1 MQKVSNLLG
10 ERFAPLII
18 FCTFILMIKEHTLF
32 TERFR
37 PTDPKDYIGNEVFK
51 SSLDQWIK
59 QQDIPHIL
67 LYGPAGT
74 GKTTA
79 AKLIVANLDCDHIY
93 INCSDENG
101 IEKIREK
108 VKSFASAATFRA
120 LKVVIMDE
128 ADFLTINAQAAL
140 RNVIETFSKTTRFVF
155 TCNYVERIIDPLQS
169 RTSVFEVLP
178 PSKSEVAKRCQEIL
192 HEEACNNVPADI
204 VEIVNKTYPDI
215 RKTLNLLQSCII
227 SEPAGTFLKLN
238 KDIVNQKQYTDQ
250 IIDLIKSN
258 DDKAFNQIRQL
269 VADSNIRD
277 YNELYRALFENL
289 DSFHNP
295 VLGTII
301 IAESQYQSVMA
312 PDKEITFMG
321 CIANLLK
328 PF

>member
-1 MQKVSNLLG
+1 MLQ
-10 ERFAPLII
+10 
-18 FCTFILMIKEHTLF
+18 KEHTLY
-32 TERFR
+32 TEKFR
-37 PTDPKDYIGNEVFK
+37 PTNPVDYIGNDSFK
-51 SSLDQWIK
+51 QDLNQWIEK
-59 QQDIPHIL
+59 QDIPHL
-67 LYGPAGT
+67 LLHGAAGT

-79 AKLIVANLDCDHIY
+79 AKLITSNIDCDFLY

-101 IEKIREK
+101 IETIRDK

-140 RNVIETFSKTTRFVF
+140 RNVIETFSITTRFIF
-155 TCNYVERIIDPLQS
+155 TCNYVERIIDPIQS
-169 RTSVFEVLP
+169 RTSVYEITP
-178 PSKSEVAKRCQEIL
+178 PSKGEVAKRCVNIL
-192 HEEACNNVPADI
+192 QGENVEFNKEDL
-204 VEIVNKTYPDI
+204 VEIINKTYPDI
-215 RKTLNLLQSCII
+215 RKTLNLLQSCIKDNKL
-227 SEPAGTFLKLN
+227 ELN
-238 KDIVNQKQYTDQ
+238 KKIVNQKQYTDK
-250 IIDLIKSN
+250 IIELISSN
-258 DDKAFNQIRQL
+258 EPSAFNQIRQI

-277 YNELYRALFENL
+277 YNELYRALYNNL

>member
-1 MQKVSNLLG
+1 
-10 ERFAPLII
+10 
-18 FCTFILMIKEHTLF
+18 MIKEHTLF

-51 SSLDQWIK
+51 TSLDQWIK

-101 IEKIREK
+101 IETIREK

-140 RNVIETFSKTTRFVF
+140 RNVIETFSKTTRFIF
-155 TCNYVERIIDPLQS
+155 TCNYVERVIDPIQS

-178 PSKSEVAKRCQEIL
+178 PSKSEVAKRCVQIL
-192 HEEACNNVPADI
+192 DEVACNRSTDDI
-204 VEIVNKTYPDI
+204 VAIVNKTYPDI

-227 SEPAGTFLKLN
+227 SEPAGTFLQLN
-238 KDIVNQKQYTDQ
+238 KEIVNQKQYTDQ

-258 DDKAFNQIRQL
+258 DGKAFNQIRQL

-277 YNELYRALFENL
+277 YNELYRALFENI
-289 DSFHNP
+289 DTFHNP

-312 PDKEITFMG
+312 PDKEITFMS

>member
-1 MQKVSNLLG
+1 
-10 ERFAPLII
+10 
-18 FCTFILMIKEHTLF
+18 MIKEHTLF

-37 PTDPKDYIGNEVFK
+37 PTDPADNIGNDVFK
-51 SSLDQWIK
+51 SSLKTWIDK
-59 QQDIPHIL
+59 QDIPHIL
-67 LYGPAGT
+67 LFGPAGT

-101 IEKIREK
+101 IETIREK

-155 TCNYVERIIDPLQS
+155 TCNYIERIIDPIQS

-178 PSKSEVAKRCQEIL
+178 PSKAEVAKRCKAIL
-192 HEEACNNVPADI
+192 HEETCNHAPADI

-215 RKTLNLLQSCII
+215 RKTLNLLQSCIVYDV
-227 SEPAGTFLKLN
+227 SGTFLKLN

-277 YNELYRALFENL
+277 YNELYRTLFENL

-301 IAESQYQSVMA
+301 IAESQYQSVMSV
-312 PDKEITFMG
+312 DKEITFMG

>member
-1 MQKVSNLLG
+1 MLL
-10 ERFAPLII
+10 
-18 FCTFILMIKEHTLF
+18 KEHTLF

-51 SSLDQWIK
+51 ASLDQWIK

-101 IEKIREK
+101 IETIREK

-140 RNVIETFSKTTRFVF
+140 RNVIETFSKTTRFIF

-178 PSKSEVAKRCQEIL
+178 PSKSEVAKRCISIL
-192 HEEACNNVPADI
+192 DEETCNRATEDI

-215 RKTLNLLQSCII
+215 RKTLNLLQSCIVYD
-227 SEPAGTFLKLN
+227 PAGTFLQLN

-277 YNELYRALFENL
+277 YNELYRTLFENL
-289 DSFHNP
+289 DAFHNP

-301 IAESQYQSVMA
+301 IAESQYQSVMSV
-312 PDKEITFMG
+312 DKEITFMG

>member
-1 MQKVSNLLG
+1 
-10 ERFAPLII
+10 
-18 FCTFILMIKEHTLF
+18 MIKEHTLF

-51 SSLDQWIK
+51 ASLDQWIK

-79 AKLIVANLDCDHIY
+79 AKLITANLDCDSIY

-101 IEKIREK
+101 IETIREK

-140 RNVIETFSKTTRFVF
+140 RNVIESFSKTTRFVF
-155 TCNYVERIIDPLQS
+155 TCNYIERIIDPIQS
-169 RTSVFEVLP
+169 RTSVFEILP
-178 PSKSEVAKRCQEIL
+178 PSKSEVAKRCKEIL
-192 HEEACNNVPADI
+192 HKEACNHSTETLVD
-204 VEIVNKTYPDI
+204 IVNKTYPDI
-215 RKTLNLLQSCII
+215 RKTLNLLQSCIVYD
-227 SEPAGTFLKLN
+227 PVGTFLQLN

-250 IIDLIKSN
+250 IIDLIKSH
-258 DDKAFNQIRQL
+258 DDDAFTKIRQI

-301 IAESQYQSVMA
+301 ISESQYQSVLA
-312 PDKEITFMG
+312 PDKEITFMA
-321 CIANLLK
+321 CIANLIK

>member
-1 MQKVSNLLG
+1 
-10 ERFAPLII
+10 
-18 FCTFILMIKEHTLF
+18 MIREHTLF

-51 SSLDQWIK
+51 SSLDTWIK

-79 AKLIVANLDCDHIY
+79 AKLITANLDVDDLY

-101 IEKIREK
+101 IETIREK
-108 VKSFASAATFRA
+108 VKLFASAATFRA

-140 RNVIETFSKTTRFVF
+140 RNVIETFSKTTRFIF
-155 TCNYVERIIDPLQS
+155 TCNYIERIIDPIQS
-169 RTSVFEVLP
+169 RTSVFEILP
-178 PSKSEVAKRCQEIL
+178 PSKSEVAKRCTSHSTETL
-192 HEEACNNVPADI
+192 VD
-204 VEIVNKTYPDI
+204 IVNKTYPDI
-215 RKTLNLLQSCII
+215 RKTLNLLQSCVVYDP
-227 SEPAGTFLKLN
+227 SGTFLQLN

-258 DDKAFNQIRQL
+258 NDKAFNQIRQL

-295 VLGTII
+295 VLGTVI
-301 IAESQYQSVMA
+301 IAEAQYQSVMA
-312 PDKEITFMG
+312 PDKEVNFMG

>member
-1 MQKVSNLLG
+1 
-10 ERFAPLII
+10 
-18 FCTFILMIKEHTLF
+18 MIKEHTLF

-51 SSLDQWIK
+51 ASLDQWIK

-101 IEKIREK
+101 IETIREK

-140 RNVIETFSKTTRFVF
+140 RNVIETFSKTTRFIF
-155 TCNYVERIIDPLQS
+155 TCNYIERVIDPIQS

-178 PSKSEVAKRCQEIL
+178 PSKSEVAKRCVR
-192 HEEACNNVPADI
+192 NF
-204 VEIVNKTYPDI
+204 T
-215 RKTLNLLQSCII
+215 
-227 SEPAGTFLKLN
+227 
-238 KDIVNQKQYTDQ
+238 
-250 IIDLIKSN
+250 
-258 DDKAFNQIRQL
+258 
-269 VADSNIRD
+269 
-277 YNELYRALFENL
+277 
-289 DSFHNP
+289 
-295 VLGTII
+295 
-301 IAESQYQSVMA
+301 
-312 PDKEITFMG
+312 
-321 CIANLLK
+321 
-328 PF
+328 

>member
-1 MQKVSNLLG
+1 ML
-10 ERFAPLII
+10 
-18 FCTFILMIKEHTLF
+18 KEHTLF

-51 SSLDQWIK
+51 ASLDQWIK

-101 IEKIREK
+101 IETIREK

-178 PSKSEVAKRCQEIL
+178 PSKSEVAKRCISIL
-192 HEEACNNVPADI
+192 DEETCNRATEDI

-215 RKTLNLLQSCII
+215 RKTLNLLQSCIVYDL
-227 SEPAGTFLKLN
+227 AGTFLKLN

>member
-1 MQKVSNLLG
+1 ML
-10 ERFAPLII
+10 R
-18 FCTFILMIKEHTLF
+18 EHTLF

-51 SSLDQWIK
+51 ASLDQWIK

-101 IEKIREK
+101 IETIREK

-140 RNVIETFSKTTRFVF
+140 RNVIEAFSKTTRFVF
-155 TCNYVERIIDPLQS
+155 TCNYVERVIDPIQS

-178 PSKSEVAKRCQEIL
+178 PSKSEVAKRCVQIL
-192 HEEACNNVPADI
+192 DEVACNRSTEDLVA
-204 VEIVNKTYPDI
+204 IVNKTYPDI

-227 SEPAGTFLKLN
+227 SEPAGTFLQLN
-238 KDIVNQKQYTDQ
+238 KEITSQYEYTKQ

-258 DDKAFNQIRQL
+258 DNDAFTKIRQI

-301 IAESQYQSVMA
+301 IAEAQYQSALA
-312 PDKEITFMG
+312 PDREITFMA
-321 CIANLLK
+321 CIAKLLK

>member
-1 MQKVSNLLG
+1 
-10 ERFAPLII
+10 
-18 FCTFILMIKEHTLF
+18 MIKEHTLF

-67 LYGPAGT
+67 LFGPAGT

-101 IEKIREK
+101 IETIREK

-155 TCNYVERIIDPLQS
+155 TCNYIERVIDPIQS

-178 PSKSEVAKRCQEIL
+178 PSKKEVAKRCISIL
-192 HEEACNNVPADI
+192 DEEGCNRATEDI

-215 RKTLNLLQSCII
+215 RKTLNLLQSCIVYD
-227 SEPAGTFLKLN
+227 PAGTFLQLN
-238 KDIVNQKQYTDQ
+238 KEITSQYEYTKQ

-258 DDKAFNQIRQL
+258 NDDAFTKIRQI

-301 IAESQYQSVMA
+301 IAEAQYQSALA
-312 PDKEITFMG
+312 PDREITFMA
-321 CIANLLK
+321 CIAKLIK

>member
-1 MQKVSNLLG
+1 ML
-10 ERFAPLII
+10 
-18 FCTFILMIKEHTLF
+18 KEHTLF

-51 SSLDQWIK
+51 ASLDQWIK

-101 IEKIREK
+101 IETIREK

-155 TCNYVERIIDPLQS
+155 TCNYVERVIDPIQS
-169 RTSVFEVLP
+169 RTSVFEILP
-178 PSKSEVAKRCQEIL
+178 PSKAEVAKRCKAIL
-192 HEEACNNVPADI
+192 TEELCNHSTETLVA
-204 VEIVNKTYPDI
+204 IVNKTYPDI
-215 RKTLNLLQSCII
+215 RKTLNLLQSSIVYDV
-227 SEPAGTFLKLN
+227 AGTFLQLN

>member
-1 MQKVSNLLG
+1 
-10 ERFAPLII
+10 
-18 FCTFILMIKEHTLF
+18 MIREHTLF

-37 PTDPKDYIGNEVFK
+37 PIDPKDYIGNEVFK
-51 SSLDQWIK
+51 TSLKSWIEK
-59 QQDIPHIL
+59 QDIPHVL
-67 LYGPAGT
+67 LYGPSGT

-101 IEKIREK
+101 IETIREK

-140 RNVIETFSKTTRFVF
+140 RNVIEAFSKTTRFVF
-155 TCNYVERIIDPLQS
+155 TCNYVERIIDPIQS

-178 PSKSEVAKRCQEIL
+178 PSKAEVAKRCVQIL
-192 HEEACNNVPADI
+192 DEEACNRATDDI
-204 VEIVNKTYPDI
+204 VAIVNKTYPDI

-227 SEPAGTFLKLN
+227 SEPAGTFLQLN
-238 KDIVNQKQYTDQ
+238 KEIVNQKQYTDQ

>member
-1 MQKVSNLLG
+1 ML
-10 ERFAPLII
+10 
-18 FCTFILMIKEHTLF
+18 KEHTLF

-51 SSLDQWIK
+51 ASLDQWIK

-79 AKLIVANLDCDHIY
+79 AKLIVANLDCDYIY

-101 IEKIREK
+101 IETIREK

-140 RNVIETFSKTTRFVF
+140 RNVIEAFSKTTRFVF
-155 TCNYVERIIDPLQS
+155 TCNYVERVIDPIQS

-178 PSKSEVAKRCQEIL
+178 PSKAEVAKRCKAIL
-192 HEEACNNVPADI
+192 TEEACNHSTEDLVA
-204 VEIVNKTYPDI
+204 IVNKTYPDI
-215 RKTLNLLQSCII
+215 RKTLNLLQSSIVYD
-227 SEPAGTFLKLN
+227 PADTFLQLN
-238 KDIVNQKQYTDQ
+238 KEITSQYEYTKQ

-258 DDKAFNQIRQL
+258 DGNAFNQIRQI

-301 IAESQYQSVMA
+301 IAEAQYQSALA
-312 PDKEITFMG
+312 PDKEICFMG
-321 CIANLLK
+321 CIAKLLK

>member
-1 MQKVSNLLG
+1 MLL
-10 ERFAPLII
+10 
-18 FCTFILMIKEHTLF
+18 KEHTLF

-51 SSLDQWIK
+51 ASLDQWIK

-67 LYGPAGT
+67 LHGPAGT

-101 IEKIREK
+101 IDTIREK

-140 RNVIETFSKTTRFVF
+140 RNVIESFAKTTRFVF
-155 TCNYVERIIDPLQS
+155 TCNYIERIIDPIQS

-178 PSKSEVAKRCQEIL
+178 PSKKEVAKRCKDIL
-192 HEEACNNVPADI
+192 HEEACNHAIEDLAT
-204 VEIVNKTYPDI
+204 IVNKTYPDI
-215 RKTLNLLQSCII
+215 RKTLNLLQSSII
-227 SEPAGTFLKLN
+227 WDPAGKFLQLN
-238 KDIVNQKQYTDQ
+238 KEITSQYAYIKQ

-258 DDKAFNQIRQL
+258 DDDAFNKIRQI

-301 IAESQYQSVMA
+301 IAEAQYQSALA
-312 PDKEITFMG
+312 PDREITFMA
-321 CIANLLK
+321 CIAKLLK

>member
-1 MQKVSNLLG
+1 ML
-10 ERFAPLII
+10 
-18 FCTFILMIKEHTLF
+18 KEHTLF
-32 TERFR
+32 TEKFR
-37 PTDPKDYIGNEVFK
+37 PTDPNDYIGNEVFK
-51 SSLDQWIK
+51 ASLNQWIK

-79 AKLIVANLDCDHIY
+79 AKLIVANLDCDSIY

-101 IEKIREK
+101 IETIREK
-108 VKSFASAATFRA
+108 VKSFASAATFRE

-140 RNVIETFSKTTRFVF
+140 RNVIETYSKTTRFVF
-155 TCNYVERIIDPLQS
+155 TCNYIERIIDPIQS
-169 RTSVFEVLP
+169 RTSVFEILP
-178 PSKSEVAKRCQEIL
+178 PSKSEVAKRCSTIL
-192 HEEACNNVPADI
+192 DAEACNRATDDI

-215 RKTLNLLQSCII
+215 RKTLNLLQSCIVYDV
-227 SEPAGTFLKLN
+227 AGTFLQLN
-238 KDIVNQKQYTDQ
+238 KDIVDQKQYTDQ
-250 IIDLIKSN
+250 IIDLIKSK
-258 DDKAFNQIRQL
+258 DAKAFNQIRQI

-328 PF
+328 

>member
-1 MQKVSNLLG
+1 
-10 ERFAPLII
+10 
-18 FCTFILMIKEHTLF
+18 MIKEHTLF

-51 SSLDQWIK
+51 ASLDQWIK

-101 IEKIREK
+101 IETIREK

-155 TCNYVERIIDPLQS
+155 TCNYIERVIDPIQS

-178 PSKSEVAKRCQEIL
+178 PSKAEVAKRCVQIL
-192 HEEACNNVPADI
+192 DEETCNRATEDI

-215 RKTLNLLQSCII
+215 RKTLNLLQSCIVYDL
-227 SEPAGTFLKLN
+227 AGTFLQLN

-250 IIDLIKSN
+250 IVDLIKSN

-277 YNELYRALFENL
+277 YNELYRTLFENL

-301 IAESQYQSVMA
+301 IAESQYQSVMSV
-312 PDKEITFMG
+312 DKEITFMG

>member
-1 MQKVSNLLG
+1 
-10 ERFAPLII
+10 
-18 FCTFILMIKEHTLF
+18 MIKEHTLF

-51 SSLDQWIK
+51 ASLDQWIK

-101 IEKIREK
+101 IETIREK

-140 RNVIETFSKTTRFVF
+140 RNVIETFSKTTRFIF
-155 TCNYVERIIDPLQS
+155 TCNYIERIIDPIQS
-169 RTSVFEVLP
+169 RTSVFEIIP
-178 PSKSEVAKRCQEIL
+178 PSKGEVAKRCVSILQEESVEFSKENL
-192 HEEACNNVPADI
+192 
-204 VEIVNKTYPDI
+204 VEIINKTYPDV
-215 RKTLNLLQSCII
+215 RKTLNLLQSCIKDDKLI
-227 SEPAGTFLKLN
+227 LN

-250 IIDLIKSN
+250 IINLIKSK
-258 DDKAFNQIRQL
+258 DSKAFNQIRQL

>member
-1 MQKVSNLLG
+1 
-10 ERFAPLII
+10 
-18 FCTFILMIKEHTLF
+18 MIKEHTLF

-37 PTDPKDYIGNEVFK
+37 PTDPKEYIGNEVFK
-51 SSLDQWIK
+51 SSLNTWIK

-101 IEKIREK
+101 IETIREK

-178 PSKSEVAKRCQEIL
+178 PSKSEVAKRCISIL
-192 HEEACNNVPADI
+192 DEETCNRATEDI

-227 SEPAGTFLKLN
+227 HDPSGKFLQLN

-250 IIDLIKSN
+250 IVDLIKSN
-258 DDKAFNQIRQL
+258 DSKTFNQIRQL
-269 VADSNIRD
+269 VADSNVRD

-295 VLGTII
+295 VLGTVI

-312 PDKEITFMG
+312 PDKEVNFMG

>member
-1 MQKVSNLLG
+1 
-10 ERFAPLII
+10 
-18 FCTFILMIKEHTLF
+18 MIKEHTLF

-51 SSLDQWIK
+51 ASLDQWIK

-101 IEKIREK
+101 IETIREK

-178 PSKSEVAKRCQEIL
+178 PSKSEVAKRCISIL
-192 HEEACNNVPADI
+192 DEETCNRATEDI

-215 RKTLNLLQSCII
+215 RKTLNLLQSCIVYD
-227 SEPAGTFLKLN
+227 PAGTFLKLN

-321 CIANLLK
+321 CIANLIK

>member
-1 MQKVSNLLG
+1 ML
-10 ERFAPLII
+10 
-18 FCTFILMIKEHTLF
+18 KEHTLF

-51 SSLDQWIK
+51 SSLKSWIEK
-59 QQDIPHIL
+59 QDIPHVL
-67 LYGPAGT
+67 LYGPSGT

-79 AKLIVANLDCDHIY
+79 AKLIVANLNCDHIY
-93 INCSDENG
+93 VNCSDENG
-101 IEKIREK
+101 IETIREK

-128 ADFLTINAQAAL
+128 SDFLTINAQAAL
-140 RNVIETFSKTTRFVF
+140 RNVIETFSKTTRFIF
-155 TCNYVERIIDPLQS
+155 TCNYIERVIDPIQS
-169 RTSVFEVLP
+169 RTSVFEIIP
-178 PSKSEVAKRCQEIL
+178 PSKGEVAKRCVGILQEESIEFNKEDL
-192 HEEACNNVPADI
+192 
-204 VEIVNKTYPDI
+204 VEIINKTYPDI
-215 RKTLNLLQSCII
+215 RKTLNLLQSCVK
-227 SEPAGTFLKLN
+227 ENKLVLN

-250 IIDLIKSN
+250 LIDLIKSN
-258 DDKAFNQIRQL
+258 NSKAFNQIRQL

-277 YNELYRALFENL
+277 YNELYRALFEKI

-312 PDKEITFMG
+312 PDKEITFMS
-321 CIANLLK
+321 CVANLLK

>member
-1 MQKVSNLLG
+1 ML
-10 ERFAPLII
+10 
-18 FCTFILMIKEHTLF
+18 KEHTLF
-32 TERFR
+32 TEKFR
-37 PTDPKDYIGNEVFK
+37 PTDPNDYIGNEVFK
-51 SSLDQWIK
+51 ASLNQWIK

-79 AKLIVANLDCDHIY
+79 AKLIVANLDCDSIY

-101 IEKIREK
+101 IETIREK
-108 VKSFASAATFRA
+108 VKSFASAATFRE

-140 RNVIETFSKTTRFVF
+140 RNVIETYSKTTRFIF
-155 TCNYVERIIDPLQS
+155 TCNYIERIIDPIQS
-169 RTSVFEVLP
+169 RTSVFEILP
-178 PSKSEVAKRCQEIL
+178 PSKSEVAKRCSAIL
-192 HEEACNNVPADI
+192 DVEACNRATDDI
-204 VEIVNKTYPDI
+204 VEIVNQTYPDI
-215 RKTLNLLQSCII
+215 RKTLNLLQSCIVYDV
-227 SEPAGTFLKLN
+227 AGTFLQLN
-238 KDIVNQKQYTDQ
+238 KEIVNQKQYTDQ
-250 IIDLIKSN
+250 IIDLIKSK
-258 DDKAFNQIRQL
+258 DAKAFNQIRQI

-328 PF
+328 NG

>member
-1 MQKVSNLLG
+1 
-10 ERFAPLII
+10 
-18 FCTFILMIKEHTLF
+18 MIKEHTLF

-51 SSLDQWIK
+51 ASLDQWIK

-101 IEKIREK
+101 IDTIREK

-140 RNVIETFSKTTRFVF
+140 RNVIESFAKTTRFVF
-155 TCNYVERIIDPLQS
+155 TCNYVERIIDPIQS

-178 PSKSEVAKRCQEIL
+178 PSKAEVAKRCKAIL
-192 HEEACNNVPADI
+192 TEEACNHSTETLVA
-204 VEIVNKTYPDI
+204 IVNKTYPDI
-215 RKTLNLLQSCII
+215 RKTLNLLQSSII
-227 SEPAGTFLKLN
+227 WDPAGKFLQLN
-238 KDIVNQKQYTDQ
+238 KEITSQYEYTKQ

-258 DDKAFNQIRQL
+258 ADDAFNKIRQI
-269 VADSNIRD
+269 VSDSNIRD
-277 YNELYRALFENL
+277 YNELYRALYNNL

>member
-1 MQKVSNLLG
+1 
-10 ERFAPLII
+10 
-18 FCTFILMIKEHTLF
+18 MIKEHTLF

-51 SSLDQWIK
+51 ASLDQWIK

-101 IEKIREK
+101 IETIREK

-178 PSKSEVAKRCQEIL
+178 PSKTEVAKRCVQIL
-192 HEEACNNVPADI
+192 DEEACNRATDDI

-215 RKTLNLLQSCII
+215 RKTLNLLQSCIVYD
-227 SEPAGTFLKLN
+227 PAGTFLQLN

-277 YNELYRALFENL
+277 YNELYRTLFENL

-301 IAESQYQSVMA
+301 IAESQYQSVMSV
-312 PDKEITFMG
+312 DKEITFMG